1 MAKHNDVRLQ
11 AEFVPN
17 ERNRMMDITYR
28 FAGFNEVDEIEGHI
42 VFEHDLNNSQPFP
55 DYVKVDI

>member
-1 MAKHNDVRLQ
+1 
-11 AEFVPN
+11 
-17 ERNRMMDITYR
+17 MMDITYR

-42 VFEHDLNNSQPFP
+42 IFENDLTDSQPFP